1 MWIITNWYRPR
12 AYYAQ
17 GGWRGTWWG
26 EGGGV
31 LLNQCPHQLDL
42 FTWLAGLPVSVTATA
57 STVGRDIS
65 VENDVTAVCKFANG
79 ATGVFVT
86 STHDAPGTN
95 RLEITGEGG
104 KIVIE
109 KGKLVF
115 TENAEPESVF
125 SEQNTV
131 FMGKPKTKTHTYR
144 GIGHYLRF
152 TEYPPQ
158 HIGIIKNYTDYLLKK
173 TDKFIAPGEQGI
185 TGLTF
190 SNAIHLASW
199 TGREVTIPIDEEKF
213 LAELEERKR
222 EEEAKTPNKKS

>member
-1 MWIITNWYRPR
+1 MPQFSMYATAARYSDGIIYGSGNVDGRIRDFCT
-12 AYYAQ
+12 
-17 GGWRGTWWG
+17 G
-26 EGGGV
+26 
-31 LLNQCPHQLDL
+31 L
-42 FTWLAGLPVSVTATA
+42 GLPTLEYDEA
-57 STVGRDIS
+57 SYEDGGYIAAQKVVARIFGTLLD
-65 VENDVTAVCKFANG
+65 EVC
-79 ATGVFVT
+79 V
-86 STHDAPGTN
+86 
-95 RLEITGEGG
+95 
-104 KIVIE
+104 
-109 KGKLVF
+109 
-115 TENAEPESVF
+115 
-125 SEQNTV
+125 
-131 FMGKPKTKTHTYR
+131 GKPKTKTHTYR

-222 EEEAKTPNKKS
+222 EEEAKMPNKKS